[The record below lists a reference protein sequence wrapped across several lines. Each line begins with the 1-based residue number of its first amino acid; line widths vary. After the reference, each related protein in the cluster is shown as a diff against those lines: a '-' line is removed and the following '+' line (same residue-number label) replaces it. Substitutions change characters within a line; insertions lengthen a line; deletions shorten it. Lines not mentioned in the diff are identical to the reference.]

1 MKKEL
6 ADIAADIT
14 VASGQPFNPVE
25 AHRVSGGSI
34 HQAWLLADGRQRY
47 FVKINAAETL
57 PMFEAEMLGLATLRE
72 GGAVRVPDVAA
83 IGLVGNCAFLA
94 IEAFELRGLDQASG
108 VALGHGLAA
117 LHRNSAQRFG
127 WQADNFIGSM
137 PQHNVWTQSWPRFWT
152 EKRLLPQL
160 RWAAQRGLDQRLLAQ
175 GHRLAEDVDAFF
187 LTGQPQPSLL
197 HGDLWSGNA
206 SALADATP
214 VIYDPAVYFGDR
226 EADLA
231 MTELFGGFPESFYA
245 AYREAW
251 PLPPEYETRKMLY
264 NLYHLLNHFNLFG
277 AGYLS
282 QVQRMI
288 GRLTAVL

>member
-1 MKKEL
+1 
-6 ADIAADIT
+6 
-14 VASGQPFNPVE
+14 
-25 AHRVSGGSI
+25 
-34 HQAWLLADGRQRY
+34 
-47 FVKINAAETL
+47 
-57 PMFEAEMLGLATLRE
+57 MLGLVTLRE

-83 IGLVGNCAFLA
+83 IGLAGNCTFLA
-94 IEAFELRGLDQASG
+94 LEAFELRGLDHASG
-108 VALGHGLAA
+108 AALGLGLAA

-137 PQHNVWTQSWPRFWT
+137 PQHNAWTQSWPRFWA

-160 RWAAQRGLDQRLLAQ
+160 RWASQRGLDQRLLTQ
-175 GHRLAEDVDAFF
+175 GQRLAEKVDAFF
-187 LTGQPQPSLL
+187 LTGQPQPNLL

-277 AGYLS
+277 VGYLS
-282 QVQRMI
+282 QAQRMI
-288 GRLTAVL
+288 ERLTAVL